1 MHLVDHFHDSITT
14 NLALKISNQVGIPI
28 ENAEKFQIVYYGEN
42 NEYRAH
48 YDSWDNDGSEKSLR
62 CVKFGGPRLKTALV
76 YLNTVEEGGSTRFTK
91 LNKEVSAQQGKLLVF
106 DNVYK
111 DTINKHHLSE
121 HAGMPVKKGEKF
133 SEENLGLRRPGDG
146 LAPSLLKNIYGLSVQ
161 KIIRTILKNYEK

>member
-1 MHLVDHFHDSITT
+1 MMKLGKENLIDSVVSNDKAGYKSTGRTSKTNWIDHFHDSITT

-91 LNKEVSAQQGKLLVF
+91 LNKEVSAQQGK
-106 DNVYK
+106 
-111 DTINKHHLSE
+111 
-121 HAGMPVKKGEKF
+121 
-133 SEENLGLRRPGDG
+133 
-146 LAPSLLKNIYGLSVQ
+146 
-161 KIIRTILKNYEK
+161 